1 MDSID
6 QAIVTALLTEGRST
20 LARLAEVS
28 GLSTSAVQSRVQ
40 RLERDGTI
48 RGYRA
53 VIDHEAVGRPLTAF
67 IEITPFDPAAP
78 DDAPERLR
86 GVAGIEACYSI
97 AGDASYLLLVRVAAP
112 SVLEELLQQ
121 IRSVANVSTRT
132 MVVLRTYFEG
142 EPEPV
147 GEPQRD

>member
-6 QAIVTALLTEGRST
+6 QVIVTALSTDGRST

-86 GVAGIEACYSI
+86 GVSGIEACYSI

-121 IRSVANVSTRT
+121 IRSAANVSTRT

-142 EPEPV
+142 EPEHLPAI
-147 GEPQRD
+147 